1 MDDLLVP
8 PANFAMVDHGVFRS
22 GFPQKCNFGF
32 LKTLKL
38 QSIVAISEI
47 KSGVYAVK
55 WDQIVQRQY
64 NGRRYLCAW
73 GNDAASEVTPKRV
86 NCWLKTISKPPLWPR
101 LVRVPLRIFGRALP
115 LGLGPTSLNFFK
127 HFTPCFLFTEIHR
140 EIIKEAL
147 KVILDEQN
155 YPLLIHCR
163 SGKHRT
169 GCVVGCIRKMQ
180 RWCLL
185 SIVEEYR
192 QFAGAKARNC
202 DERFIE
208 FFDVSNLKKSSQPAI
223 CFRNTFNFI

>member
-1 MDDLLVP
+1 MDDLLDP

-38 QSIVAISEI
+38 QSIVYLSTEPYP
-47 KSGVYAVK
+47 KSNLEFM
-55 WDQIVQRQY
+55 QS
-64 NGRRYLCAW
+64 NG
-73 GNDAASEVTPKRV
+73 
-86 NCWLKTISKPPLWPR
+86 IR
-101 LVRVPLRIFGRALP
+101 LFRFAMEGSRKSSA
-115 LGLGPTSLNFFK
+115 
-127 HFTPCFLFTEIHR
+127 EIHR

-169 GCVVGCIRKMQ
+169 GCLVGCIRKMQ

-223 CFRNTFNFI
+223 CFRNTINFI